1 MFGDKLRLPKVVSW
15 LFTVVFVWCTALW
28 LFVPALVRCRVYEKA
43 SRELIALTEFGK
55 DVYTML

>member
-1 MFGDKLRLPKVVSW
+1 
-15 LFTVVFVWCTALW
+15 LW

-55 DVYTML
+55 DVYNMLL